1 LERFRSYFLTALF
14 KNKSL
19 KRISGMMLD
28 YQSLLLALGVS
39 AACLMVTLLGTWLSR
54 RSDSFLLTLVASLC
68 LVVGGIVAYSSYTA
82 QSGMV
87 PAVIAYTFLMA
98 GFSTIYAASVQFRTG
113 EKPWHLAGG
122 IFVSCLALGL
132 PLFLAGLDG
141 LGLIMM
147 NILTALLLIGTA
159 GQYWTA
165 RAEAPGPLGGMVLL
179 YAVSGLS
186 FALCASVLLAD
197 GEMTLGR
204 APANWAE
211 NLNIGIC
218 IAGMTGIG
226 ALSLAL
232 HQWRMAAL
240 HRREAMTDALTGL
253 LNRRALFAQYG
264 ARRFGAS
271 TAVIVFDIDRFKAI
285 NDQYGHSAGDEV
297 LRLFASD
304 MLAEV
309 TAAACVARLGGEE
322 FAMIV
327 SEIMP
332 GRAER
337 IANEI
342 RKRFAARDILAD
354 GAILRCTVS
363 AGVAVGL
370 PEGQP
375 FETVLSLADSALYE
389 AKRSGRDRV
398 ELASYLRSIPA
409 VPETRTSA

>member
-1 LERFRSYFLTALF
+1 
-14 KNKSL
+14 
-19 KRISGMMLD
+19 MMLD

-39 AACLMVTLLGTWLSR
+39 AACLMVTLLGTWFSR
-54 RSDSFLLTLVASLC
+54 RTDSFLLTLVASLC
-68 LVVGGIVAYSSYTA
+68 LVVAGIVAYSSYTA
-82 QSGMV
+82 RSGV
-87 PAVIAYTFLMA
+87 IPAVIAYTFLMT

-113 EKPWHLAGG
+113 ERPWHLAGG
-122 IFVSCLALGL
+122 ISVVSLALGL
-132 PLFLAGLDG
+132 PLFIAGLDG

-147 NILTALLLIGTA
+147 NIVTALLLIGTA
-159 GQYWTA
+159 GQYWAA
-165 RAEAPGPLGGMVLL
+165 RAEAPGPLGGMVVL

-197 GEMTLGR
+197 GDMILGH
-204 APANWAE
+204 APTNWAE

-240 HRREAMTDALTGL
+240 HRREAMTDSLTGL
-253 LNRRALFAQYG
+253 LNRRALFSQYG
-264 ARRFGAS
+264 GRRFGAS

-285 NDQYGHSAGDEV
+285 NDAYGHSAGDEV
-297 LRLFASD
+297 LRIFGQD

-309 TAAACVARLGGEE
+309 TPAACAARLGGEE

-327 SEIMP
+327 SEVMP

-337 IANEI
+337 IANQI
-342 RKRFAARDILAD
+342 RMRFAARDIMVD
-354 GAILRCTVS
+354 GVALRCTVS

-375 FETVLSLADSALYE
+375 FETVLSLADGALYE

-398 ELASYLRSIPA
+398 ELASYLRPISDMPDN
-409 VPETRTSA
+409 RTSA